1 MSESK
6 LGQEGSVQ
14 KVQRAPEER
23 EGQRVRDG
31 QDNCGVQS
39 REGQGQRRACWRKG
53 LTWCSAGND
62 TGNKD
67 QLLTHAGFPQHRGEG
82 TGPWGSQALG
92 EAVPTE
98 LPGLN

>member
-1 MSESK
+1 M
-6 LGQEGSVQ
+6 
-14 KVQRAPEER
+14 
-23 EGQRVRDG
+23 RDG
-31 QDNCGVQS
+31 QDNCEGQS

-53 LTWCSAGND
+53 AHMVLSRND

-67 QLLTHAGFPQHRGEG
+67 QLLTHAGFPQPRGEG
-82 TGPWGSQALG
+82 TGPWGSQASG